1 MFIRHPP
8 LKFRPSRH
16 GLSGAG
22 VKAKDINH
30 SDYFASIHRRGRSQP
45 DGHPEPPLA
54 DDKKTM
60 RAAGQTSAMFDHRTK
75 NHGENR

>member
-1 MFIRHPP
+1 MLFRHPP

-22 VKAKDINH
+22 VKAKDINY
-30 SDYFASIHRRGRSQP
+30 SDYFASTHRRGRDQH

-60 RAAGQTSAMFDHRTK
+60 RAGQTAAMFDHRTK
-75 NHGENR
+75 NHGETR